1 MRRGLRTRM
10 GTNVWSIRMGRPR
23 DEEDV
28 TDGDG
33 GQVSSTSRA
42 GRTDI
47 TRGSSVPAR
56 FEGGFGWYPVASTC
70 VTTMRVW
77 PVEEYA
83 PPQPVGEN

>member
-1 MRRGLRTRM
+1 MRHGLRTRM
-10 GTNVWSIRMGRPR
+10 GMRVWSIRMCRPR

-83 PPQPVGEN
+83 PVMPPGEN